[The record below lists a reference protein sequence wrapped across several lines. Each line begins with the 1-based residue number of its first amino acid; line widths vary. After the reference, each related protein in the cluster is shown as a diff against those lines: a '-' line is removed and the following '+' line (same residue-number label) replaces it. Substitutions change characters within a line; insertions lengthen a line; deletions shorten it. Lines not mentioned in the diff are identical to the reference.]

1 MSDETPS
8 VAEARPCRNAALG
21 KASREV
27 SYGRCRHDLFVR
39 TAFDPTSENAAPRQ
53 SRSPSEA
60 CALGEGSLRPASP
73 KGSLS
78 PIASAKSSSAQAGT
92 LPKRQREQTARPRT
106 APPRHA
112 TKTRQRNAKECQ
124 GQGRSQESLQ
134 SLLQASPF
142 SAPLKSQPFPVFS
155 ASTRPRFS
163 MRSDALGH
171 RPKRGCA
178 RAIARR
184 FVQNACRQVR
194 FRGRDRRFRVRYRHT
209 SIREGCPRIEPR
221 FACPHR
227 TLRALR
233 GRTIRR
239 SHP

>member
-1 MSDETPS
+1 MPHLARR
-8 VAEARPCRNAALG
+8 AERFRTADAATIFSSARPSTRQA
-21 KASREV
+21 KTPRRDSQ
-27 SYGRCRHDLFVR
+27 GRQAKR
-39 TAFDPTSENAAPRQ
+39 APLAK
-53 SRSPSEA
+53 EA
-60 CALGEGSLRPASP
+60 CGPPRRKAACRRSLRQKAR
-73 KGSLS
+73 LR
-78 PIASAKSSSAQAGT
+78 
-92 LPKRQREQTARPRT
+92 KREPSQRGNVNRRRVQGQP
-106 APPRHA
+106 PPRHA